1 MNTPKSVQTSGRTRQ
16 LGGCLIQALHSL
28 ALICLCLLARH
39 AQAESTSYWLNVGG
53 LSAHDHG
60 KHNGFNPAL
69 GIEARTSDVWAFGA
83 GMYRNSQF
91 RTTHYAG
98 AIYTPVGFAT
108 DTAQVRFGLQAGVVD
123 GYQFRNGGVIPA
135 AAAVASVRFETV
147 SVQLAYVPAVER
159 LKSVN
164 TLALTFTVRLP

>member
-1 MNTPKSVQTSGRTRQ
+1 MIMHTLQ
-16 LGGCLIQALHSL
+16 SL

-39 AQAESTSYWLNVGG
+39 AQAEPTSYWINVGG

-91 RTTHYAG
+91 HTTHYAG
-98 AIYTPVGFAT
+98 AIYTPLGFAT
-108 DTAQVRFGLQAGVVD
+108 DTARVRFGLQAGVVD
-123 GYQFRNGGVIPA
+123 GYQVNNGGVIPA
-135 AAAVASVRFETV
+135 AAAVASVRFEAV